1 MTVST
6 SFVLS
11 IQISFTLEKPLLDIK
26 KGFTPTVKNIPRIG
40 SSTRLDPSLVSCA
53 KEASFPSAELEASAA
68 FPALEAAESG
78 RAALVCWGIDFAI
91 AKKS

>member
-1 MTVST
+1 M
-6 SFVLS
+6 
-11 IQISFTLEKPLLDIK
+11 QKAPLDIK
-26 KGFTPTVKNIPRIG
+26 NGFTATVENIPRTG
-40 SSTRLDPSLVSCA
+40 SSTRLDPSLDSCA
-53 KEASFPSAELEASAA
+53 KEFSCPSAELEASAA